1 MPKAM
6 GRRAC
11 GGCGRQFALETRS
24 LKVCGRCRHDMI
36 RYCSVHCQWVCWDA
50 HKRVCSHYRGF
61 RFRKC
66 VVCGRE
72 AEEELLPGC
81 DCGRRCYCGEAC
93 QAEDWAAGTA
103 FSRPHSETC
112 ASGYLYLDLR
122 LSNEAAQPVRD
133 PQPESSVD
141 AALGNAFT
149 SRGRINLE
157 GP

>member
-1 MPKAM
+1 
-6 GRRAC
+6 
-11 GGCGRQFALETRS
+11 
-24 LKVCGRCRHDMI
+24 MI
-36 RYCSVHCQWVCWDA
+36 P
-50 HKRVCSHYRGF
+50 

-72 AEEELLPGC
+72 AEEELFPGC

-149 SRGRINLE
+149 SRGRINL
-157 GP
+157 GRYDGSA